1 MPFIE
6 NNIKVSV
13 NFKKFRE
20 LNVIDFNFCFRCW
33 NTHPTS
39 GYFWIL
45 RGPIVISVVVNI
57 IISINGEEK
66 KVLS

>member
-1 MPFIE
+1 M
-6 NNIKVSV
+6 NIKVSV
-13 NFKKFRE
+13 NLKFSE
-20 LNVIDFNFCFRCW
+20 LNVIDFMLFLFRCW

-57 IISINGEEK
+57 IISK
-66 KVLS
+66 K